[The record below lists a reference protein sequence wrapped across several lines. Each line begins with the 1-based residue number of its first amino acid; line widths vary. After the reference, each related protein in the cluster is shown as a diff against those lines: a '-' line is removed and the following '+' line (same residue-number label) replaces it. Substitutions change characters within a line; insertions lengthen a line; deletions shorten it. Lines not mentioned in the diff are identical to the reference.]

1 MQFILLLLFVCLLAF
16 YVNFKSHLQAFK
28 AKMFLF
34 AKCAAILPVWQQ
46 ALRHNAIKSLYND

>member
-1 MQFILLLLFVCLLAF
+1 MQFILLFVCLLAF

-28 AKMFLF
+28 AKMLLF